1 MYNHSD
7 GAAGRKSTAWT
18 IFFLPDLMSYERV
31 SLLKKVLMK
40 RVTSIIYSYHQHPG
54 WIGLDEHPIFLY
66 HHIFIPPNPTIPF
79 IISIP
84 LYFYLLR
91 RRQGR
96 SAWMGRQRMNL
107 HLILICQSWRRNKA
121 RETVVLIYR
130 GLVFDT
136 NFFQVF
142 APEVVSAVRSWWPR
156 WQSPSSFLEG
166 RCFFLTSGS
175 IKRCRTKNINILRIE
190 DPDIHLG
197 NVHVKD
203 KFSVCWH
210 Y

>member
-1 MYNHSD
+1 MEPPGENPKREQYFSSRFD
-7 GAAGRKSTAWT
+7 
-18 IFFLPDLMSYERV
+18 
-31 SLLKKVLMK
+31 VL
-40 RVTSIIYSYHQHPG
+40 REGQSSEEGVNEESHIN
-54 WIGLDEHPIFLY
+54 
-66 HHIFIPPNPTIPF
+66 HIFISSASWMDWIGSASYFSIPSYLFPPTQPSPF

-84 LYFYLLR
+84 SYIYLLR

-142 APEVVSAVRSWWPR
+142 APEVVSAVQSWWPR

-175 IKRCRTKNINILRIE
+175 IKRCRTKNLNILRIE
-190 DPDIHLG
+190 NPDIHLG
-197 NVHVKD
+197 NVHVKE
-203 KFSVCWH
+203 KISVCWH
-210 Y
+210 F

>member
-1 MYNHSD
+1 MEPLGENPQREQYFSSRFD
-7 GAAGRKSTAWT
+7 
-18 IFFLPDLMSYERV
+18 
-31 SLLKKVLMK
+31 VL
-40 RVTSIIYSYHQHPG
+40 REGQSSEEGVNEESHIN
-54 WIGLDEHPIFLY
+54 
-66 HHIFIPPNPTIPF
+66 HIFISSASWMDWIGWASYFSIPSHIYSPNPTIPF

-142 APEVVSAVRSWWPR
+142 APEVVSAVQSWWPR

-175 IKRCRTKNINILRIE
+175 IKRCRSKNLNILRIE
-190 DPDIHLG
+190 NPDIHLV
-197 NVHVKD
+197 NVHVKEI
-203 KFSVCWH
+203 FSVCWH
-210 Y
+210 F